1 MFDSSENFS
10 PNEFCRQCARVN
22 EEHAPSIDF
31 SPTVAD
37 RSDRH
42 CELRPGVFH
51 IADGLANG
59 PDFQN
64 VVRARLEQGEQ
75 FFLGRRLLI

>member
-22 EEHAPSIDF
+22 EEHAPIIDF
-31 SPTVAD
+31 SLAVAD

-42 CELRPGVFH
+42 CELRPGVLH

-64 VVRARLEQGEQ
+64 VVRASLEQGEQ
-75 FFLGRRLLI
+75 FFLGRQLLI